1 MASLRDTL
9 QAIYDARGLL
19 TPEIVV
25 NEARAAAHPLHAHFE
40 WDDAAAGEAWRREQ
54 AAQLIR
60 SVRVKYA
67 DAPSGPKDVRA
78 FVAMPQADSRA
89 QHYVPVVAVLED
101 PIQRAILLRDME
113 REWKAFQARYSH
125 MAEFAA
131 LISASVADKVA

>member
-1 MASLRDTL
+1 MSGLRDTL
-9 QAIYDARGLL
+9 QAIYDDRGTL

-25 NEARAAAHPLHAHFE
+25 DEARDEAHPLHARFE
-40 WDDAAAGEAWRREQ
+40 WDNALAGEAWRREQ

-67 DAPSGPKDVRA
+67 DSSSGPRDVRA
-78 FVAMPQADSRA
+78 FVAMPQTHSRS
-89 QHYVPVVAVLED
+89 QQYEPVELVLAD

-113 REWKAFQARYSH
+113 REWKAFKARYSH

-131 LISASVADKVA
+131 LIAQAVQEQAA